1 MRIAV
6 KVAYDGS
13 RFHGSQRQG
22 DRDPGSV
29 EGSIAASLE
38 SMGKFDGS
46 GPWPLGFASRTDS
59 GVSSL
64 GNVFAMETD
73 MDPDELLK
81 GLNAHLEGIW
91 CWGWGRIRGS
101 QNIRWAN
108 SRWYRYHL
116 PPGMLDGEEV
126 KALIGVLRK
135 YVGEH
140 DFTHLSRLE
149 DEKNPVTLIEK
160 ADAYDLSGNG
170 DLVIIDIVGSRFLW
184 QQVRRMVGAAI
195 ARVRDDITTEEFDSL
210 LLGTTE
216 VSMVKNRVRT
226 MPPTGLVLMDVHYK
240 DIDFNISGKA
250 LDLALDRSS
259 EDAWRASLTVIL
271 NTALRSMRANR

>member
-6 KVAYDGS
+6 KAAYDGS

-22 DRDPGSV
+22 DDDPDSV
-29 EGSIAASLE
+29 EGSIADALRA
-38 SMGKFDGS
+38 MGKFTAPD
-46 GPWPLGFASRTDS
+46 PWPLNFASRTDS

-64 GNVFAMETD
+64 GNVFAIDTE
-73 MDPDELLK
+73 MDPDELLR
-81 GLNAHLEGIW
+81 GLNANLEGIW
-91 CWGWGRIRGS
+91 CWGWGRLRES

-116 PPGMLDGEEV
+116 PPALLDEDQV
-126 KALIGVLRK
+126 KALIEVLRK

-140 DFTHLSRLE
+140 DFSHLCRLE

-170 DLVIIDIVGSRFLW
+170 ELVIVDIVGSRFLW

-195 ARVRDDITTEEFDSL
+195 SNVKGELAPDEFERLLSGSPEGAVLKDRVRP
-210 LLGTTE
+210 
-216 VSMVKNRVRT
+216 
-226 MPPTGLVLMDVHYK
+226 MPPTGLVLMDVFYK
-240 DIDFNISGKA
+240 DVDLQVSERA
-250 LDLALDRSS
+250 LDLALERSS

-271 NTALRSMRANR
+271 NTALRSMKR